1 MGDPP
6 KLVWPNMTLL
16 CYDLSNSGRKREE
29 KTMTIRRHILTG
41 AVGLALASVIPQ
53 AGAQAQEGAF
63 PTKPIRIIVPS
74 GTIRLLPRSS
84 RRC

>member
-1 MGDPP
+1 
-6 KLVWPNMTLL
+6 
-16 CYDLSNSGRKREE
+16 
-29 KTMTIRRHILTG
+29 MTIRRHILTG
-41 AVGLALASVIPQ
+41 AVGLALASVVPQ

-84 RRC
+84 RRS